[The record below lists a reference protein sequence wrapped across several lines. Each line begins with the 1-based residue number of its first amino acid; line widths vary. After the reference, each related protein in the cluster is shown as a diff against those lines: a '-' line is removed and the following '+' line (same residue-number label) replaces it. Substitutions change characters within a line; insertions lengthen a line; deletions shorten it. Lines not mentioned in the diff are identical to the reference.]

1 MKLFRTGL
9 SPHHTALA
17 MIGVKPGAAALV
29 IGAGDPALAAAL
41 ALITGLNGRTVVV
54 SGNADDAALVK
65 IAADKAGALV
75 DFEPLTANRLPFD
88 AETFDAVVLQRQLGS
103 HADANRSIVD
113 DAVRVVRSGGRMIA
127 IEGDVRTGLL
137 ASMWRSSAPPP
148 DGTAIASRLTQAR
161 LVAVRVL
168 GESDG
173 VVYVEGRKT

>member
-1 MKLFRTGL
+1 
-9 SPHHTALA
+9 

-54 SGNADDAALVK
+54 SGNADDAAPVK

-113 DAVRVVRSGGRMIA
+113 DGVRVVRSGGRMIA
-127 IEGDVRTGLL
+127 IEGEVRTGLL